1 MIRDHY
7 NYKKETRIRGKENL
21 KGEIIAPK
29 GKSEKRERTKK
40 KLDGNVHPYD
50 WFQLKNYDFAICYP
64 SLCVNW
70 SCLSLIL
77 NLRFSEWPGPIYESL
92 S

>member
-7 NYKKETRIRGKENL
+7 NYKKETRIRGKEHL

-29 GKSEKRERTKK
+29 GKSEKKN
-40 KLDGNVHPYD
+40 LDGNVHPFD
-50 WFQLKNYDFAICYP
+50 WFQLKNYDFAICCP

-70 SCLSLIL
+70 SCLSLISNVL
-77 NLRFSEWPGPIYESL
+77 FAEWPGPIYESL